1 MVTPNS
7 PDDLLST
14 AEACQI
20 LQVHPNTLRRWADQ
34 GSLPSV
40 RTPGNL
46 RRFRRDDVEAL
57 LAPSSE
63 PAS

>member
-1 MVTPNS
+1 MVTSPA

-14 AEACQI
+14 AEACEI

-46 RRFRRDDVEAL
+46 RRFRRSDVEAL
-57 LAPSSE
+57 LNPE
-63 PAS
+63 PAA